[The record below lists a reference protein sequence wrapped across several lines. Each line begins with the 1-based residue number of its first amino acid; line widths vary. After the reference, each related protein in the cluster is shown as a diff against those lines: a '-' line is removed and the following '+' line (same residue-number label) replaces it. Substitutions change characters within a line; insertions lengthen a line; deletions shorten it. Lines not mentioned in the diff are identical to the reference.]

1 MSTRDDE
8 LRNIIQAQ
16 LLHAAEHALIRA
28 YQMLRHASFDDELA
42 PATLEIRP
50 LGRRLGSWTPATRT
64 ITLDQALVFERPW
77 GVVLE
82 VLKHEMAHQ
91 YCHEVLGLPQE
102 QHGAAFAQVCAE
114 RGIDAAAAGLP
125 AHTDPGAEA
134 TPPAVLRRIQNLL
147 ALAESPELHEAEAAM
162 AKATQLMREYNVQV
176 IKDDAQRRFESRQLG
191 PVMARMPLHM
201 KALAGI
207 LGAHFF
213 VYAIL
218 AIGYD
223 PNSCTEG
230 RYIEITG
237 TPENLEMAHYVYDFL
252 NGVGERLWRQA
263 AATKGLRGERER
275 QRFLAGLLSGFS
287 EKLHR
292 ERARAES
299 TGLVWVGDPRLA
311 AWIDQRHP
319 QRRKGRASST
329 TRTAAFE
336 AGHQE
341 GSRLVLHK
349 PIATSAAGGRML
361 SDGRG

>member
-1 MSTRDDE
+1 MSTHE
-8 LRNIIQAQ
+8 AEFKKIVQAQ

-28 YQMLRHASFDDELA
+28 YLGLRHTSFDNELS

-50 LGRRLGSWTPATRT
+50 LGRRLGAWTPATRT

-91 YCHEVLGLPQE
+91 YCHEVLGLPEE

-114 RGIDAAAAGLP
+114 RGIDAASAGLP
-125 AHTDPGAEA
+125 EVSDPGAEA

-191 PVMARMPLHM
+191 PVMARMPLHL

-207 LGAHFF
+207 LGEHFF

-223 PNSCTEG
+223 PKSCAEG

-252 NGVGERLWRQA
+252 TGVGERLWLQA
-263 AATKGLRGERER
+263 AAKGLRGERER

-287 EKLHR
+287 EKLRR
-292 ERARAES
+292 ERAQSES

-319 QRRKGRASST
+319 HRRKGRSSST
-329 TRTAAFE
+329 TRTAAYD
-336 AGHQE
+336 AGREE
-341 GSRLVLHK
+341 GGRLVLHK
-349 PIATSAAGGRML
+349 PITSSAAHGRAL
-361 SDGRG
+361 TDGRG